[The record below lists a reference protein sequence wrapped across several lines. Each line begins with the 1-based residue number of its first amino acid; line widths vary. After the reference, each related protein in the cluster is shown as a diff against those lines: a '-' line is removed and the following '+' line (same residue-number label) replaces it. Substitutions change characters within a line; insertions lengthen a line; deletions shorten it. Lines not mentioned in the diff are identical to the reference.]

1 MGEAAVIESV
11 VQTGHVVLTQSK
23 PVGKGGAGTSES
35 GSSEIVANGDRAD
48 YDGKSEVLQLSGS
61 PRLRDGEL
69 DISADRVE
77 ISRLTGDAT
86 ARGNV
91 KASWLQGAKLQSS
104 LPSGLLGGST
114 GANGNNPVHAVAAMA
129 ELHQATSEVIFRAAV
144 GDHASSAGGAQP
156 RLWQGANSIAA
167 PVITLNRLKQ
177 TLVAESRGPA
187 NAVRSVLL
195 NEASGHSSQKESSH
209 PSVIRLLSADLHYSE
224 GERLAV
230 LHGGTAANVVA
241 ESAGADGTATI
252 RAKVVEIHLPPAGV
266 HSEAAGPNAD
276 RDSAAARSAGIDR
289 MIAQGQ
295 VSVEWPGRRG
305 TGEKLVYT
313 GENGVY
319 VLTGSA
325 GQPPRVMDEA
335 MGNVTGN
342 TLIFHGRDDSVT
354 VEGDGGKTVTETQS
368 SSRSS
373 IRPQAVGKP
382 KKR

>member
-1 MGEAAVIESV
+1 
-11 VQTGHVVLTQSK
+11 
-23 PVGKGGAGTSES
+23 
-35 GSSEIVANGDRAD
+35 
-48 YDGKSEVLQLSGS
+48 
-61 PRLRDGEL
+61 
-69 DISADRVE
+69 
-77 ISRLTGDAT
+77 
-86 ARGNV
+86 
-91 KASWLQGAKLQSS
+91 
-104 LPSGLLGGST
+104 
-114 GANGNNPVHAVAAMA
+114 
-129 ELHQATSEVIFRAAV
+129 
-144 GDHASSAGGAQP
+144 
-156 RLWQGANSIAA
+156 
-167 PVITLNRLKQ
+167 
-177 TLVAESRGPA
+177 
-187 NAVRSVLL
+187 VLL

-230 LHGGTAANVVA
+230 LHGGTAANVEA

-266 HSEAAGPNAD
+266 HSEAAGPNAG

-325 GQPPRVMDEA
+325 GQPPRVTDEA